1 MASQTEQSSQSSKSY
16 VTDMVNS
23 DIQYRTNNNETIEQ
37 TNTRIRASICVNFN
51 KILLNEEQKKLF
63 RVWEKE
69 VQTLPNIATREQ
81 LYGVAPDNC
90 LHIIGL

>member
-1 MASQTEQSSQSSKSY
+1 MASQTEQSSQSSQSY

-51 KILLNEEQKKLF
+51 KILMSRSRQ
-63 RVWEKE
+63 
-69 VQTLPNIATREQ
+69 QS
-81 LYGVAPDNC
+81 
-90 LHIIGL
+90 